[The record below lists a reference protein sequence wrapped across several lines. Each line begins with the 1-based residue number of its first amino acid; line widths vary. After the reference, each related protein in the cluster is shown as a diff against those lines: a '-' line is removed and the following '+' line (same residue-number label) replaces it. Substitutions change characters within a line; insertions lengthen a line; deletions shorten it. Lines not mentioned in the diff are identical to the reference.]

1 MEILNKKIELKI
13 STKVALSFII
23 IVLLQGIIS
32 LIALTLIISRSQN
45 DSFKA
50 QMKGAFLGIEGYL
63 DETLNALNVNANL
76 LAGQTKIIDYTDF
89 GLQNLFKRGWP
100 FLNRP
105 SQSMQSAFIQNRNYS
120 SLQKVIS
127 Y

>member
-89 GLQNLFKRGWP
+89 GLQNLLKRELAV
-100 FLNRP
+100 F
-105 SQSMQSAFIQNRNYS
+105 
-120 SLQKVIS
+120 
-127 Y
+127 